1 MDHKL
6 TPFQQHILD
15 RLNKADIHYTAGRQT
30 GKSTYSQY
38 INQWH
43 SMMQE
48 SQQPKYKI
56 ITSAQV
62 DGKPWHTVQCS
73 SEVSKWIRTQPDSW
87 QEHIDARW
95 NVYQNMF
102 DISEELYMMIV
113 LRFGK

>member
-43 SMMQE
+43 SMQE
-48 SQQPKYKI
+48 SRQPKYKI

-73 SEVSKWIRTQPDSW
+73 SEVAEWIRKNHTDW
-87 QEHIDARW
+87 MEHIDSNW
-95 NVYQNMF
+95 TMYKNIF
-102 DISEELYMMIV
+102 DMPEELYMMLV
-113 LRFGK
+113 LKFGR